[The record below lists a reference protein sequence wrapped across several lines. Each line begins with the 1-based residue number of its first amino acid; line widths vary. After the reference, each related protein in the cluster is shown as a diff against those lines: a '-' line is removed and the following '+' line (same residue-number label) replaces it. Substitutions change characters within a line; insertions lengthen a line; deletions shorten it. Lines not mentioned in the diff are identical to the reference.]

1 MKKIFLKPGKE
12 TPVKRFHPWVF
23 SGAID
28 RYEAGITSG
37 DWVMVCDSRENTLA
51 FGHYQEGSIR
61 IRLLH
66 FSSVQPDQNFYLN
79 KFQNALRLRQR
90 GILNKNGETNCYRFI
105 NGEGDGLSGLIID
118 IYGDTAVVQCH
129 STGIYK
135 DKERII
141 KAFESLEGLQISSI
155 YDKSEETLYKNE
167 GIQEKNGYWKE
178 GKASNTPIV
187 ENGHIFN
194 IDWEKGQKTG
204 FFLDQRE
211 NRYLLGQLSAN
222 KEILNCYCYT
232 GGFSIYGIK
241 GGAISVESVD
251 SSALAIEKLTENLK
265 SNNIEVEKHPAFVS
279 DVPTFLRQQTK
290 LYDILVVDPPA
301 FAKSMD
307 KRHNAIQAYI
317 RLNAQ
322 AMKQLKPGGVL
333 FTFSCSQV
341 VDRNLFQNALLS
353 ASIEAGRKTSIMHH
367 LSQGPDHPSSIFHPE
382 SGYLKGL
389 VLYVE

>member
-23 SGAID
+23 SGAVD

-37 DWVMVCDSRENTLA
+37 DWVMVCDCKENPLA

-61 IRLLH
+61 IRLNH
-66 FSSVQPDQNFYLN
+66 FSYTAPDQDFYLN
-79 KFQNALRLRQR
+79 KFKNALSLREKS
-90 GILNKNGETNCYRFI
+90 ILSKNGKTNCFRFI
-105 NGEGDGLSGLIID
+105 NGEGDGLSGLIVD
-118 IYGDTAVVQCH
+118 IYGETAVVQCH

-135 DKERII
+135 DKKQII
-141 KAFESLEGLQISSI
+141 KAFEALDGLKITSI

-178 GKASNTPIV
+178 GNSPDAPIL
-187 ENGHIFN
+187 ENGYQFN
-194 IDWEKGQKTG
+194 VDWEKGQKTG

-211 NRYLLGQLSAN
+211 NRYLLGQLSAK
-222 KEILNCYCYT
+222 KEVLNCYCYT
-232 GGFSIYGIK
+232 GGFSIYAIK
-241 GGAISVESVD
+241 GGANYVESVD
-251 SSALAIEKLTENLK
+251 SSAIAIEKLKENLK
-265 SNNIEVEKHPAFVS
+265 SNLIDIEKHPAYLS
-279 DVPTFLRQQTK
+279 DVPNFLRQQTR
-290 LYDILVVDPPA
+290 LYDLLVVDPPA

-317 RLNAQ
+317 RLNAL
-322 AMKQLKPGGVL
+322 AMKQLKPGGLL

-382 SGYLKGL
+382 SVYLKGL
-389 VLYVE
+389 VLFVE

>member
-23 SGAID
+23 SGAVD

-37 DWVMVCDSRENTLA
+37 DWVMVCDCKENPLA

-61 IRLLH
+61 IRLNH
-66 FSSVQPDQNFYLN
+66 FSSTAPDQDFYLN
-79 KFQNALRLRQR
+79 KFKNALSLREKS
-90 GILNKNGETNCYRFI
+90 ILSKNGKTNCFRFI
-105 NGEGDGLSGLIID
+105 NGEGDGLSGLIVD
-118 IYGDTAVVQCH
+118 IYGETAVVQCH

-135 DKERII
+135 DKKQII
-141 KAFESLEGLQISSI
+141 KAFEALDGLKITSI

-178 GKASNTPIV
+178 GNSPDAPIL
-187 ENGHIFN
+187 ENGYQFN
-194 IDWEKGQKTG
+194 VDWEKGQKTG

-211 NRYLLGQLSAN
+211 NRYLLGQLSAK
-222 KEILNCYCYT
+222 KEVLNCYCYT
-232 GGFSIYGIK
+232 GGFSIYAIK
-241 GGAISVESVD
+241 GGANYVESVD
-251 SSALAIEKLTENLK
+251 SSAIAIEKLKENLK
-265 SNNIEVEKHPAFVS
+265 SNLIDIEKHPAYLS
-279 DVPTFLRQQTK
+279 DVPNFLRQQTR
-290 LYDILVVDPPA
+290 LYDLLVVDPPA

-317 RLNAQ
+317 RLNAL
-322 AMKQLKPGGVL
+322 AMKQLKPGGLL

-353 ASIEAGRKTSIMHH
+353 ASIDAGRKTSIMHH

-389 VLYVE
+389 VLFVE

>member
-23 SGAID
+23 SGAVD

-37 DWVMVCDSRENTLA
+37 DWVMVCDCKENPLA

-61 IRLLH
+61 IRLNH
-66 FSSVQPDQNFYLN
+66 FSSTAPDQDFYLN
-79 KFQNALRLRQR
+79 KFKNALSLREKS
-90 GILNKNGETNCYRFI
+90 ILSKNGKTNCFRFI
-105 NGEGDGLSGLIID
+105 NGEGDGLSGLIVD
-118 IYGDTAVVQCH
+118 IYGETAVVQCH

-135 DKERII
+135 DKKQII
-141 KAFESLEGLQISSI
+141 KAFEALDGLNITSI

-178 GKASNTPIV
+178 GNSPDAPIL
-187 ENGHIFN
+187 ENGYQFN
-194 IDWEKGQKTG
+194 VDWEKGQKTG

-211 NRYLLGQLSAN
+211 NRYLLGQLSAK
-222 KEILNCYCYT
+222 KEVLNCYCYT
-232 GGFSIYGIK
+232 GGFSIYAIK
-241 GGAISVESVD
+241 GGANYVESVD
-251 SSALAIEKLTENLK
+251 SSAIAIEKLKENLK
-265 SNNIEVEKHPAFVS
+265 SNLIDIEKHPAYLS
-279 DVPTFLRQQTK
+279 DVPNFLRQQTR
-290 LYDILVVDPPA
+290 LYDLLVVDPPA

-317 RLNAQ
+317 RLNAL
-322 AMKQLKPGGVL
+322 AMKQLKPGGLL

-389 VLYVE
+389 VLFVE